1 LPLLVLGNSE
11 SLIVFLQSVVIVPLV
26 ATYWGLLCATIL
38 FDESGFEPG
47 GSSMTIPQADEVAI
61 KDVIVSLRSYWNRHD
76 MQAFSQL
83 FTQDADFVNVI
94 GAWWKGRP
102 EIRQAHEDSH
112 ATMFKDSTLSILETS
127 VRFLKPDV
135 AVART
140 RWELVG
146 MISPQGE
153 MVPPRNGIWTN
164 VLVKEDGR
172 WAIVASQ
179 NTDIVPIEQ
188 LGQG

>member
-1 LPLLVLGNSE
+1 VHRNLL
-11 SLIVFLQSVVIVPLV
+11 
-26 ATYWGLLCATIL
+26 YDTIL
-38 FDESGFEPG
+38 FDDESRFYPG
-47 GSSMTIPQADEVAI
+47 GSSMTTVPETDEAAI
-61 KDVIVSLRSYWNRHD
+61 KDVVASLRDCWNRHD
-76 MQAFSQL
+76 MHAFAQL
-83 FTQDADFVNVI
+83 FDQDADFVNVI
-94 GAWWKGRP
+94 GAWWKGRS

-112 ATMFKDSTLSILETS
+112 ATMFKDSTVSVLETS

-140 RWELVG
+140 LWELVG
-146 MISPQGE
+146 MIAPQGD
-153 MVPPRNGIWTN
+153 VVAPRNGIWTN
-164 VLVKEDGR
+164 VLVKDDGR